1 MSDTERARDEDWTR
15 RPTSAAA
22 LAPGSGWTDGWA
34 AGAGVRLHY
43 VTTGDGP
50 LVVLLHGFPDF
61 WLTWRRQ
68 IPALRAAGYRVVAVD
83 LRGYNLSE
91 RPRRVEDYR
100 LDLLADDVASLVRA
114 LGASRAHVVGHDWG
128 GAIAWHL
135 AARHAQLV
143 DRLVILNAPHPGRYR
158 RLLATPAQAAR
169 AWYVAFFQLPLVP
182 ERLLIAGD
190 LAALRRIWRSQE
202 RVTAPGEEEA
212 FAAAFRDPA
221 AVWAALAYY
230 RAVARHGAGVPPEQR
245 RLRSRTLVL
254 WGERDPALVRENADG
269 LAEWVPQVEVRLL
282 PEAGHWV
289 MADAPEAVN
298 RALIEFLD
306 AP

>member
-1 MSDTERARDEDWTR
+1 MIEAELARDEDWTR
-15 RPTSAAA
+15 LPTSAAT

-43 VTTGDGP
+43 VTAGDGP
-50 LVVLLHGFPDF
+50 LVLLLHGFPDF

-68 IPALRAAGYRVVAVD
+68 IPALRTAGYRVVAVD

-100 LDLLADDVASLVRA
+100 LDLLADDVAALVRA

-135 AARHAQLV
+135 AARSPAVV
-143 DRLVILNAPHPGRYR
+143 DRLAILNAPHPARYR
-158 RLLATPAQAAR
+158 RLLATPAQALR
-169 AWYVAFFQLPLVP
+169 AWYVAFFQLPGVP
-182 ERLLIAGD
+182 ERVLTAGD
-190 LAALRRIWRSQE
+190 LAALRRVWRLQE
-202 RVTAPGEEEA
+202 RIADPDLDA
-212 FAAAFRDPA
+212 FAAAFRGPA

-254 WGERDPALVRENADG
+254 WGERDPALVPENADG
-269 LAEWVPQVEVRLL
+269 LGEWVPQLEVRKLRD
-282 PEAGHWV
+282 AGHWV
-289 MADAPEAVN
+289 MADAPDAVN
-298 RALIEFLD
+298 RALVDFLD